1 MEQRKERICCQPIN
15 LTAMIYFKSLSTTHI
30 AAADGPS
37 LALAITDFLAAHTH
51 YILVDIKFT
60 SDTVAFIIYQII

>member
-1 MEQRKERICCQPIN
+1 
-15 LTAMIYFKSLSTTHI
+15 MIYFKSLSTTHI
-30 AAADGPS
+30 AAADGAA

-60 SDTVAFIIYQII
+60 SDTVAFVIYQII